1 MALEKLNRP
10 CPPTA
15 STPAPLRRGT
25 HAPNRGLALRAM
37 AVEFPEVHGHPNRL
51 PFEGC
56 LTLVDVAS
64 DKAPSGARGHRVVL
78 TRAAAEAALPSLLG
92 MAVDYKAGWDGH
104 DARQKCGIITSAALD
119 DNRLMVAG
127 FLFARDFPEIERKF
141 PARRRPATMG
151 MSYELADAHVADM
164 RAAVWTLTRATFT
177 GAAILLR
184 DKAAYRDTSFRL
196 RRSPRHSTEP
206 TAPPEPAVIG
216 VSAGSLSFRAQRGTC
231 FSPGVPMPPT
241 LPKPPRLRAR
251 LQPCRCQPRHERG
264 FSP

>member
-1 MALEKLNRP
+1 
-10 CPPTA
+10 
-15 STPAPLRRGT
+15 
-25 HAPNRGLALRAM
+25 M

-104 DARQKCGIITSAALD
+104 DARQKCGIITSAALEGQ
-119 DNRLMVAG
+119 RLLVEG
-127 FLFARDFPEIERKF
+127 YLFARDFPEIEPKVLRE
-141 PARRRPATMG
+141 PDGDTPSPSSARQMG

-164 RAAVWTLTRATFT
+164 RASIWTLTRATFT

-184 DKAAYRDTSFRL
+184 EKAAYRGTSFRV
-196 RRSPRHSTEP
+196 RRGAKRPL
-206 TAPPEPAVIG
+206 AQMAG
-216 VSAGSLSFRAQRGTC
+216 VQ
-231 FSPGVPMPPT
+231 
-241 LPKPPRLRAR
+241 
-251 LQPCRCQPRHERG
+251 
-264 FSP
+264 